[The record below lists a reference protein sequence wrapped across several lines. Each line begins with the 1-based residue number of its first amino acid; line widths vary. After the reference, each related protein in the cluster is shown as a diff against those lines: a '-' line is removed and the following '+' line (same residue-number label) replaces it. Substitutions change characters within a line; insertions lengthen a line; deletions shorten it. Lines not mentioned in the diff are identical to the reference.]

1 MIATGGRHRP
11 WSGGLGRFSL
21 LLSTSLPWLFEPM
34 SSITPQSARARIG
47 QRTWASV
54 AEQVKPARMM
64 PTSPPSCKCTTR
76 RYAFGRLRAVL
87 CSSVWTLR
95 SSVATLRAA
104 IPRHPGLRLAQRGQD
119 LTPSW
124 RAPCPTACSVRGPTR
139 PPSTRRTSAAA
150 PCAAGVDDAIVPGV
164 PCERLRI
171 QPCQSFARGV
181 TPPATVAPRGAS
193 RRVLDGRGPCAVQIR
208 PPARPAPGRSFD
220 TSPPPAPPDTN
231 RDGFCPLPGPS
242 RASTSAARS
251 PQRAPGK
258 ARPARCDAGRDPAPP
273 RARAATPGWHCGHTL
288 RAGMYL
294 NLSGTPAGG
303 GVAPSRLWPPPPRAG
318 MEKGPKLM
326 VSTPG

>member
-1 MIATGGRHRP
+1 MSELAMSAGEMPVRTGRGGSGLRPHRRRRPRRRCVGLGCVIATGGRHRP

-87 CSSVWTLR
+87 CSSVWTPR

-124 RAPCPTACSVRGPTR
+124 RARPLQRSRTQLQLHGSVLLQVCG
-139 PPSTRRTSAAA
+139 A
-150 PCAAGVDDAIVPGV
+150 PDW
-164 PCERLRI
+164 LREHGTDHHAR
-171 QPCQSFARGV
+171 ARGLAG
-181 TPPATVAPRGAS
+181 PAA
-193 RRVLDGRGPCAVQIR
+193 Q
-208 PPARPAPGRSFD
+208 
-220 TSPPPAPPDTN
+220 
-231 RDGFCPLPGPS
+231 
-242 RASTSAARS
+242 
-251 PQRAPGK
+251 
-258 ARPARCDAGRDPAPP
+258 DP
-273 RARAATPGWHCGHTL
+273 
-288 RAGMYL
+288 
-294 NLSGTPAGG
+294 
-303 GVAPSRLWPPPPRAG
+303 
-318 MEKGPKLM
+318 
-326 VSTPG
+326 

>member
-87 CSSVWTLR
+87 CSCVWTPR
-95 SSVATLRAA
+95 SSVATLCAA

-124 RAPCPTACSVRGPTR
+124 RARPLQRSRTQLQLHGSVLLQVCGAPDWLRGHGTDHHAR
-139 PPSTRRTSAAA
+139 
-150 PCAAGVDDAIVPGV
+150 
-164 PCERLRI
+164 
-171 QPCQSFARGV
+171 ARG
-181 TPPATVAPRGAS
+181 
-193 RRVLDGRGPCAVQIR
+193 
-208 PPARPAPGRSFD
+208 
-220 TSPPPAPPDTN
+220 
-231 RDGFCPLPGPS
+231 LPGP
-242 RASTSAARS
+242 AAR
-251 PQRAPGK
+251 
-258 ARPARCDAGRDPAPP
+258 DP
-273 RARAATPGWHCGHTL
+273 
-288 RAGMYL
+288 
-294 NLSGTPAGG
+294 
-303 GVAPSRLWPPPPRAG
+303 
-318 MEKGPKLM
+318 
-326 VSTPG
+326 